1 MMTLTNIEKAYGRA
15 EERTEILK
23 GISVT
28 VEPGQIV
35 SILGRS
41 GSGKSTLLNI
51 ATGMLRPTKGEIS
64 FNGKI
69 IKQKKEFV
77 RLRSK
82 EIAYVWQGQSLL
94 HQFTVLENI
103 CLPHYIAGNKE
114 DLTEKAQA
122 LLDELGLG
130 HLSDYYP
137 SQISGGEARRVSVA
151 RALLAEPSL
160 IVADEPTSNLD
171 ADTAQTILDMFCR
184 AKEKGIAILCS
195 THDMDFL
202 SVSDRIYKMTDGTLE
217 PYGGS
222 AE

>member
-35 SILGRS
+35 SIVGRS

-51 ATGMLRPTKGEIS
+51 ATGMLRPTKGDIS
-64 FNGKI
+64 FNGKTVSR
-69 IKQKKEFV
+69 KEFV
-77 RLRSK
+77 HLRSK

-94 HQFTVLENI
+94 HQFTVMENI
-103 CLPHYIAGNKE
+103 CMPHYIAGKKE
-114 DLTEKAQA
+114 DLSDKAQE
-122 LLDELGLG
+122 LLDELCLG

-151 RALLAEPSL
+151 RALLSEPAL

-171 ADTAQTILDMFCR
+171 ADTANTILDMFCR
-184 AKEKGIAILCS
+184 AREKGIAILCS
-195 THDMDFL
+195 THDMEFI
-202 SVSDRIYKMTDGTLE
+202 SVSDRVYRMEDGKLE
-217 PYGGS
+217 PYGGT
-222 AE
+222 AQ